1 MDNVNIESTSNYNER
16 FEKKIIEEMESI
28 TFEYDG
34 LSGQGEKLLQ
44 ILNYSPKV
52 VKPTKET
59 INNLKVIE
67 MPQLSELEKLDYSEL
82 DMLPK
87 KRSDKETIKQMIKN
101 LIRSIIDNIIKN
113 ISINKSKKN
122 NIKEIDNITN
132 EKNIIKN
139 ESIVPKINLTEN
151 VIRELKIYLFNQDD
165 FIIINITP
173 DDSISM
179 IKERIINKIIA
190 EKDYE
195 LQFTSEKD
203 YDLRSIE
210 IIDDQFIMG
219 LAAIKD
225 VKSIYDNDIKI
236 IAFVENKIFKIK
248 SSKL

>member
-101 LIRSIIDNIIKN
+101 LIISIIDNIIKN
-113 ISINKSKKN
+113 ISINKSEKN
-122 NIKEIDNITN
+122 NIEKIVNITN

-139 ESIVPKINLTEN
+139 ENIVPKINLTEN

>member
-67 MPQLSELEKLDYSEL
+67 MPQLSEIEKLDYSEL

-101 LIRSIIDNIIKN
+101 LIISIIDNIIKN
-113 ISINKSKKN
+113 ISINKSEKN
-122 NIKEIDNITN
+122 NIEEIDNITN

-139 ESIVPKINLTEN
+139 ENIVPKINLTEN

>member
-16 FEKKIIEEMESI
+16 FEKKIIEEMENI

-67 MPQLSELEKLDYSEL
+67 MPQLSELEKLDYSGL

-101 LIRSIIDNIIKN
+101 LIISIIDNIIKN
-113 ISINKSKKN
+113 ISINKSEKN
-122 NIKEIDNITN
+122 NIEKIVNITN

>member
-101 LIRSIIDNIIKN
+101 LIISIIDNIIKN
-113 ISINKSKKN
+113 ISINKSEKN
-122 NIKEIDNITN
+122 NIKEIDKITN

-219 LAAIKD
+219 LAPIKD
-225 VKSIYDNDIKI
+225 IKSIYDNDIKI

>member
-101 LIRSIIDNIIKN
+101 LIISIIDNIIKN
-113 ISINKSKKN
+113 ISINKSEKN
-122 NIKEIDNITN
+122 NIEEIDKITN

-139 ESIVPKINLTEN
+139 ENIVPKINLTEN

-219 LAAIKD
+219 LAPIKD
-225 VKSIYDNDIKI
+225 IKSIYDNDIKI

>member
-101 LIRSIIDNIIKN
+101 LIISIIDNIIKN
-113 ISINKSKKN
+113 ISINKSEKN

-139 ESIVPKINLTEN
+139 ESIVSKINLTEN

>member
-101 LIRSIIDNIIKN
+101 LIISIIDNIIKN
-113 ISINKSKKN
+113 ISINKSEKN
-122 NIKEIDNITN
+122 NIEEIDKITN

>member
-101 LIRSIIDNIIKN
+101 LIISIIDNIIKN
-113 ISINKSKKN
+113 ISINKSEKN
-122 NIKEIDNITN
+122 NIEKIDKITN

>member
-101 LIRSIIDNIIKN
+101 LIISIIDNIIKN
-113 ISINKSKKN
+113 ISINKSEKN
-122 NIKEIDNITN
+122 NIEKIDNITN

-139 ESIVPKINLTEN
+139 ENIVPKINLTEN

-219 LAAIKD
+219 LAPIKD
-225 VKSIYDNDIKI
+225 IKSIYDNDIKI

>member
-101 LIRSIIDNIIKN
+101 LIISIIDNIIKN
-113 ISINKSKKN
+113 ISINKSEKN

-139 ESIVPKINLTEN
+139 ESIVPKINITEN

>member
-101 LIRSIIDNIIKN
+101 LIISIIDNIIKN
-113 ISINKSKKN
+113 ISINKSEKN
-122 NIKEIDNITN
+122 NIEEIDNITN

-139 ESIVPKINLTEN
+139 ENIVPKINLTEN